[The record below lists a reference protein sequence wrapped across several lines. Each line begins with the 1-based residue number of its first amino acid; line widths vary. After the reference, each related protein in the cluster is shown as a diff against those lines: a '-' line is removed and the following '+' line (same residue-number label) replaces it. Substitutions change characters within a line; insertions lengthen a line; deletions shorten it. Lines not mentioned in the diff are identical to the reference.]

1 MLNPILSFTATRRM
15 RSFRTILIVLAYM
28 GALLAIAVWRMRSMF
43 QGQVTIQAMQGGVQS
58 YLWLLGVQFLL
69 LVMIGPAMTSGAV
82 AGERERRTLELLLV
96 TNTPSFRIITGKM
109 MESFA
114 MLALLIICGIPAM
127 CLTMVAGGVTFLQIL
142 AGILFLLA
150 VAFATVCLGIF
161 ISACTRSTVVS
172 SILCYLTILAIGV
185 ITSIPALTGYSR
197 SITDVVYDSQRY
209 AALTPNEAFRMIH
222 PLLLLNPGY
231 GLTAIAQGQTSILT
245 GMMIHRGWGRV
256 LCSYLVLNRAGG
268 QVVALITS
276 GAITAAGIFL
286 LGLSTLLIRMKRS
299 RR

>member
-127 CLTMVAGGVTFLQIL
+127 CLTMVAGGVTFLQI
-142 AGILFLLA
+142 
-150 VAFATVCLGIF
+150 TVCLGIF
-161 ISACTRSTVVS
+161 ISACTRSPVVS

-231 GLTAIAQGQTSILT
+231 GLAAIAQGQTSILT

-268 QVVALITS
+268 QAVALITS